1 MIAAMISVVIPTL
14 NAEADLARCLTA
26 LVPAAVDGVVRE
38 VIIADGGST
47 DATAAIADDAGA
59 TFVQAERGRG
69 QQLAAGAR
77 MAKSQ
82 WLLFL
87 HADTVLQPGW
97 EDEALRL
104 MRAVDLGH
112 RPDTAA
118 VFRFRL
124 DDSGLTAAWL
134 QTMVA
139 LRCAIFALPYGDQ
152 GLLISRRLY
161 DEIGG
166 FRPLPLMEDVDMVR
180 RLGRRRILRLRSAA
194 VTSAR
199 RYRQEGYFRRSVRNL
214 TCLGLFFLRVP
225 ARFLT
230 RLYG

>member
-14 NAEADLARCLTA
+14 NAEAGLARCLTA

-59 TFVQAERGRG
+59 TFLQAARGRG
-69 QQLAAGAR
+69 QQLAAGAGV
-77 MAKSQ
+77 AKSG

-87 HADTVLQPGW
+87 HADTVLEPGW
-97 EDEALRL
+97 EDDVLRHL
-104 MRAVDLGH
+104 RATGPGG
-112 RPDTAA
+112 RPGAAA

-124 DDSGLTAAWL
+124 DDRGVRAAWL

-139 LRCAIFALPYGDQ
+139 LRCAVFALPYGDQ

-166 FRPLPLMEDVDMVR
+166 FRPLPLMEDVDIVR
-180 RLGRRRILRLRSAA
+180 RLGRRRIVNLRSAA

-199 RYRQEGYFRRSVRNL
+199 RYRKEGYFRRSIRNL
-214 TCLGLFFLRVP
+214 ACLGLYFLRVP
-225 ARFLT
+225 PRYLT